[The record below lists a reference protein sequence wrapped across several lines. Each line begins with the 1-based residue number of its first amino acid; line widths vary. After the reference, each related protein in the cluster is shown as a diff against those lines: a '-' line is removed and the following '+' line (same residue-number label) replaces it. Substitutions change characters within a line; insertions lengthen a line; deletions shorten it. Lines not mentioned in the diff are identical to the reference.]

1 MTVVHHMQVQNS
13 LLLSAKIDL
22 ELPPPDLMHLLRTAA
37 EELRSDALFGRLRE
51 GGRSVCAVS

>member
-22 ELPPPDLMHLLRTAA
+22 GLPPPDLMHLLRTAA
-37 EELRSDALFGRLRE
+37 EELRSDALFGSLHE
-51 GGRSVCAVS
+51 G